1 MSGKRF
7 KKSPLW
13 SLSYEKP
20 GLDQRVTK
28 IHKSLKELE
37 GRLGDLTG
45 KEKGKRKSKEK

>member
-13 SLSYEKP
+13 GLSYEKP
-20 GLDQRVTK
+20 GLDRKMMK

-37 GRLGDLTG
+37 GALTDKSG
-45 KEKGKRKSKEK
+45 KDKGKRKR